1 MTALSPPSRRR
12 AGVSQ
17 YGLCVYAGCGNRA
30 ASLCRVSIGGREREV
45 PVCGRHARS
54 AAATS

>member
-1 MTALSPPSRRR
+1 MRALSPPSRRR

-30 ASLCRVSIGGREREV
+30 DRLARILVGGRDREV
-45 PVCGRHARS
+45 PVCARHAGS
-54 AAATS
+54 TPEE

>member
-1 MTALSPPSRRR
+1 VADVSPPSRRR

-30 ASLCRVSIGGREREV
+30 DRLARILVGGRDREV
-45 PVCGRHARS
+45 PVCARHAGS
-54 AAATS
+54 TAEG